1 MPERLASALADFSP
15 VVPGRQ
21 GRLDAMAAAT
31 IRTVA
36 SPGATPKLRHVREQA
51 RPAAAALFLLILLA
65 SAGDGFADDERPGGA
80 WVETWLQNRKLVQEW
95 FGFRDTL
102 VGWGITPSFRYATDL
117 QANVLGGQRRGEAY
131 AGEMFLDVD
140 LDLGRLAGLT
150 GLTFHVSG
158 DWSSGTDLSADI
170 GNFFSVAQYFEGRRT
185 RLYTMFLQQS
195 FFNGHLDMKVGRI
208 ATGDDFLT
216 SPANVSLV
224 NSALNPILLAVQ
236 ANVPSVTDEPH
247 ATWGGRVMIWPIA
260 SLYVA
265 AGAYYSDNTLDELRT
280 DGTEFGID
288 TKHGYFVIGE
298 VGYLLNYEKGAT
310 GLPGRYRAGGYY
322 DSNRY
327 TWFSDPDRQEQ
338 GNYGFFLLGEQMVYR
353 ESGSGSAQG
362 LTLFGAFVYAPRQRI
377 NQLPWFASAGVSY
390 TGLIP
395 GRDKDAA
402 AFALYYG
409 AFSQDLPGQTY
420 EVALEWTYAI
430 AVAPGLTV
438 QPDIQYIMRP
448 SGRSSIGNA
457 LVVGA
462 QLSIQF

>member
-1 MPERLASALADFSP
+1 
-15 VVPGRQ
+15 
-21 GRLDAMAAAT
+21 
-31 IRTVA
+31 
-36 SPGATPKLRHVREQA
+36 
-51 RPAAAALFLLILLA
+51 
-65 SAGDGFADDERPGGA
+65 
-80 WVETWLQNRKLVQEW
+80 
-95 FGFRDTL
+95 
-102 VGWGITPSFRYATDL
+102 
-117 QANVLGGQRRGEAY
+117 
-131 AGEMFLDVD
+131 MFLDVD
-140 LDLGRLAGLT
+140 LDLGRLADLT

-158 DWSSGTDLSADI
+158 DWSSGTGLSADI
-170 GNFFSVAQYFEGRRT
+170 GNFLSVAQYFEGRRT
-185 RLYTMFLQQS
+185 RLYTMFFQQS

-260 SLYVA
+260 SLYGA

-288 TKHGYFVIGE
+288 KKHGYFVVGE

-327 TWFSDPDRQEQ
+327 TWFRDPDRQEQ

-353 ESGSGSAQG
+353 EGGSGSAQG
-362 LTLFGAFVYAPRQRI
+362 LTLFGAFLYAPRQRI

-430 AVAPGLTV
+430 AVASGLTV